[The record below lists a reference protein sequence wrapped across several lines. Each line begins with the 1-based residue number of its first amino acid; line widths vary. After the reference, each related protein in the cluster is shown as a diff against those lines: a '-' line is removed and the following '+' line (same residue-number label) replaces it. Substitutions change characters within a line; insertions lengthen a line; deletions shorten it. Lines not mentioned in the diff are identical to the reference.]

1 MTATTASPPIPALL
15 DQILRSPAAVGPRA
29 ALCARL
35 DALGVP
41 AAGGAW
47 ASTVRLAAGRGQFAV
62 ALALT
67 LRRTS
72 GATQTTLLRELGE
85 RYGVDR
91 PRGGARVPPPMAPPR
106 EGTVPADEDG
116 QIALALSLLG
126 DRAGLVLPA
135 DAPVPEIPLFSALPA
150 AGFAAVSRALEERA
164 YAAGETLIRQGETD
178 RTLYLLAQGQ
188 VKVEVRRPDESV
200 MPLAVCL
207 PPALLG
213 EISLLT
219 AVPRRASVV
228 ALEPV
233 LAWRLAATSVE
244 RLGQENPELRE
255 HLERI
260 VKQRLLQNVLRT
272 SRLFAAAGGV
282 PDVLV
287 PAFQLRSVGAGEEIF
302 AQGAPSPG
310 LFVVLHGNADV
321 WTRGDDGD
329 RIRVATLTE
338 GDAFGEF
345 SLLTGQ
351 PTTAAVRMPEGGALL
366 HLSAANFKRLRPQLG
381 RLESGL
387 TELMEVRRTELDELV
402 GLVESADHGG
412 TDFEVVD
419 DAWLLAD

>member
-1 MTATTASPPIPALL
+1 MTATTASPPTQALL
-15 DQILRSPAAVGPRA
+15 DQILRSPAAIGPRA
-29 ALCARL
+29 ALCTHL
-35 DALGVP
+35 EALGVP
-41 AAGGAW
+41 AAAGAW

-85 RYGVDR
+85 RYGVGR
-91 PRGGARVPPPMAPPR
+91 PRGGARVPPPMAPAR
-106 EGTVPADEDG
+106 DVVVPADEDAR
-116 QIALALSLLG
+116 IALALSLLG
-126 DRAGLVLPA
+126 NRAGLVLPA

-150 AGFAAVSRALEERA
+150 AAFAPVARALEEHT
-164 YAAGETLIRQGETD
+164 YAAGEALIQQGETD

-188 VKVEVRRPDESV
+188 VKVEVRRADESV
-200 MPLAVCL
+200 TPLAVCL

-228 ALEPV
+228 ALDPV
-233 LAWRLAATSVE
+233 LAWRLAAASVE
-244 RLGQENPELRE
+244 RLGKENPELRE
-255 HLERI
+255 HLERV

-272 SRLFAAAGGV
+272 SRLFTAEGGV
-282 PDVLV
+282 PDALV
-287 PAFQLRSVGAGEEIF
+287 PAFELRATGAGAEVF
-302 AQGAPSPG
+302 AQGVSSPG
-310 LFVVLHGNADV
+310 LFIVLHGQAEV
-321 WTRGDDGD
+321 WARGDGGE
-329 RIRVATLTE
+329 RIRLATLTE

-366 HLSAANFKRLRPQLG
+366 HLSAANFERLRPQLG

-402 GLVESADHGG
+402 GLVEAPERDG
-412 TDFEVVD
+412 TNFEIVD
-419 DAWLLAD
+419 DAWLLVD